1 MWTTRVLIAAVLV
14 VGVASSADARRR
26 HHGSYGDG
34 ERSSGSNTLDQ
45 WRARQSQGQN
55 SGQAGDDNRGQNRS
69 NDRGQDRGND
79 RSQARAQDPQDP
91 QNLGQAPARDRAR
104 NRGDDRARYDRRHG
118 RSVEDWRSFRETGD
132 WRRYRGYRDE
142 RRRAREEDRRR
153 DRDRDDVT
161 PARAAA
167 VPGELAL
174 SRGRNGAFGATI
186 EKLVRGCAAQAAEFA
201 NWPLD
206 NIARTVSAD
215 EKQRNALEALRGKA
229 KEAGERLSADCPRDV
244 PAAPAARLEA
254 AEQGIAATLAAFD
267 TVEPALT
274 AFYAALNDEQK
285 ARLYRDM
292 AAPGAAAASSASTSN
307 AAETTGAR
315 EAQDER
321 RARRDYSSRR
331 HRWRDY
337 AAAREATARAS
348 APRQSTRESAPREG
362 ARESA
367 ARQTAPGWNGSCE
380 ALAGVLRNWPVREIE
395 RDVRL
400 EGAQRVAF
408 YELVTSSL
416 KAADTLAS
424 ACPSEAALTPVG
436 RMQALRQRLSAVRAA
451 TAAIRPALLHFY
463 EALDQGQQQRF
474 AGMS

>member
-26 HHGSYGDG
+26 HHGYSGDG
-34 ERSSGSNTLDQ
+34 ERSSGSTTLDQ

-55 SGQAGDDNRGQNRS
+55 SGQAGDDNRSQDRS
-69 NDRGQDRGND
+69 NDR
-79 RSQARAQDPQDP
+79 SQGRAQNPQDP
-91 QNLGQAPARDRAR
+91 QNLGQAPALDRTRD
-104 NRGDDRARYDRRHG
+104 RGDDRARYDRRRG
-118 RSVEDWRSFRETGD
+118 RSVEDWRGFRETGD

-153 DRDRDDVT
+153 DRARDDVT

-186 EKLVRGCAAQAAEFA
+186 EKLVRGCAAQAAEFT

-206 NIARTVSAD
+206 DIARTVSAD
-215 EKQRNALEALRGKA
+215 ENQRKALETLRGKA
-229 KEAGERLSADCPRDV
+229 KEAGERLSAECPRDV

-292 AAPGAAAASSASTSN
+292 AAPAAPAASN
-307 AAETTGAR
+307 AAETSGSR

-337 AAAREATARAS
+337 AASREATARAS
-348 APRQSTRESAPREG
+348 APRQDTRESAPRQG
-362 ARESA
+362 ARQAS
-367 ARQTAPGWNGSCE
+367 PGWSGTCE
-380 ALAGVLRNWPVREIE
+380 ALGGVLRNWPVREIE
-395 RDVRL
+395 RDVAL
-400 EGAQRVAF
+400 TDAQRVAF
-408 YELVTSSL
+408 YELVTASL
-416 KAADTLAS
+416 KAADTLSS

-436 RMQALRQRLSAVRAA
+436 RMQAMRQRLAAVRAA
-451 TAAIRPALLHFY
+451 TAAIRPALARFY

>member
-14 VGVASSADARRR
+14 AGVASSADARRR
-26 HHGSYGDG
+26 HHGYSGYGG
-34 ERSSGSNTLDQ
+34 YERSSGSNTLDQ

-55 SGQAGDDNRGQNRS
+55 SGQAGDDNRGQDRS
-69 NDRGQDRGND
+69 NDRSQHRGQG
-79 RSQARAQDPQDP
+79 RAQDP
-91 QNLGQAPARDRAR
+91 QNLGQAPTLDRAHR
-104 NRGDDRARYDRRHG
+104 RDDRAGYDRRRG
-118 RSVEDWRSFRETGD
+118 RSVEDGRSFGETAD

-167 VPGELAL
+167 VPGEIAL

-186 EKLVRGCAAQAAEFA
+186 DKLVRGCTAQAAEFA

-215 EKQRNALEALRGKA
+215 ETQRKALENLRGKA
-229 KEAGERLSADCPRDV
+229 KAAGERLAADCPRDV
-244 PAAPAARLEA
+244 PSAPAARLEA
-254 AEQGIAATLAAFD
+254 AEQGIAATLTAFD

-292 AAPGAAAASSASTSN
+292 AAPTAAAASNATASSA
-307 AAETTGAR
+307 ADTTGSR
-315 EAQDER
+315 DAQTAWR
-321 RARRDYSSRR
+321 VRRDYSSRR

-337 AAAREATARAS
+337 AAAREAPARVS
-348 APRQSTRESAPREG
+348 APRQGTRENAS
-362 ARESA
+362 
-367 ARQTAPGWNGSCE
+367 RQAAPGWNGTCE
-380 ALAGVLRNWPVREIE
+380 QLAGVLRNWPVTEIE
-395 RDVRL
+395 RDVGL
-400 EGAQRVAF
+400 TSAQRVAF

-416 KAADTLAS
+416 KAADTLAN
-424 ACPSEAALTPVG
+424 ACPAEAALTPVG
-436 RMQALRQRLSAVRAA
+436 RMQAMRQRLSAVRAA

>member
-1 MWTTRVLIAAVLV
+1 MWKARVLIAAVLV

-26 HHGSYGDG
+26 HHGSYGYG
-34 ERSSGSNTLDQ
+34 ERSSGSTTLDQ

-55 SGQAGDDNRGQNRS
+55 SGQAGDDNRGQ
-69 NDRGQDRGND
+69 D
-79 RSQARAQDPQDP
+79 RSQGRAQDPQDP
-91 QNLGQAPARDRAR
+91 QNLGQAPALDRAR
-104 NRGDDRARYDRRHG
+104 DRGDDRARYDRRRG
-118 RSVEDWRSFRETGD
+118 RSAEDWRGFRETGD

-153 DRDRDDVT
+153 DRGRDDVT

-186 EKLVRGCAAQAAEFA
+186 DKLVRGCAAQAAEFT

-206 NIARTVSAD
+206 DIARTVSAD
-215 EKQRNALEALRGKA
+215 ETQRKALETLRGKA
-229 KEAGERLSADCPRDV
+229 KEAGERLAAECPRDV

-254 AEQGIAATLAAFD
+254 AEQGIAATLTAFD
-267 TVEPALT
+267 TVEPALK

-292 AAPGAAAASSASTSN
+292 AAPGAPAASN
-307 AAETTGAR
+307 AAETSGSR
-315 EAQDER
+315 EAQEER

-337 AAAREATARAS
+337 AAAREAPARES
-348 APRQSTRESAPREG
+348 APRQGTRESAPRQG
-362 ARESA
+362 ARQAS
-367 ARQTAPGWNGSCE
+367 PGWSGTCE
-380 ALAGVLRNWPVREIE
+380 ALGGVLRNWPVREIE
-395 RDVRL
+395 RDVGL
-400 EGAQRVAF
+400 ASAQRVAF
-408 YELVTSSL
+408 YELVTASL
-416 KAADTLAS
+416 KAADTLSS

-436 RMQALRQRLSAVRAA
+436 RMQAMRQRLSAVRAA

>member
-26 HHGSYGDG
+26 HHGYSGSGGY

-55 SGQAGDDNRGQNRS
+55 SGQAGDDNRGQ
-69 NDRGQDRGND
+69 DRGND
-79 RSQARAQDPQDP
+79 RSLDRSQGRAQNPQDP
-91 QNLGQAPARDRAR
+91 QKLGQPPALDRAR
-104 NRGDDRARYDRRHG
+104 DRGDDRARYDRRRG
-118 RSVEDWRSFRETGD
+118 RSVEDGRGFRETAD

-153 DRDRDDVT
+153 DREDVT

-186 EKLVRGCAAQAAEFA
+186 EKLVRGCAAQAAEFT

-206 NIARTVSAD
+206 DIVRTVSAD
-215 EKQRNALEALRGKA
+215 ETQRKALETLRGKA
-229 KEAGERLSADCPRDV
+229 KAAGERLAAECPRDV
-244 PAAPAARLEA
+244 PSAPAARLEA

-274 AFYAALNDEQK
+274 AFYASLNDEQK

-292 AAPGAAAASSASTSN
+292 ASPAAAAASSASTSN
-307 AAETTGAR
+307 AAETTGGR
-315 EAQDER
+315 EAQEGRRER
-321 RARRDYSSRR
+321 RDHSSRR

-337 AAAREATARAS
+337 AASREATARAS
-348 APRQSTRESAPREG
+348 APRQSTRESAPRQG
-362 ARESA
+362 APK
-367 ARQTAPGWNGSCE
+367 TAPGWSGSCE
-380 ALAGVLRNWPVREIE
+380 ELAGVLRNWPVHEIE
-395 RDVRL
+395 RDVGL
-400 EGAQRVAF
+400 ASAQRVAF

-436 RMQALRQRLSAVRAA
+436 RMQAMRQRLSAVRAA

-463 EALDQGQQQRF
+463 DALDQGQQQRF